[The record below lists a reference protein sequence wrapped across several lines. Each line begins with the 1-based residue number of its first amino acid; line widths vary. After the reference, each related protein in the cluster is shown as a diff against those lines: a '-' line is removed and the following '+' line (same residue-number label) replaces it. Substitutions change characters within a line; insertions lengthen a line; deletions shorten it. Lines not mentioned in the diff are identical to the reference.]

1 MPKPIGKRS
10 VYLDIETS
18 YEGTITIIG
27 LYVPRQGTRQLVG
40 KEISAVALLEALGD
54 AEVIKTYNGDRF
66 DLPVIRQRL
75 GVDLKT
81 LFRHV
86 DIMYRCWRQ
95 NLKGGLKAVERQ
107 LGLER
112 QTQGVDGL
120 QAMALWAEWT
130 TRGRRES
137 LERLLLYNR
146 EDVELL
152 EQVENRLD
160 KLESRC
166 SAEG

>member
-1 MPKPIGKRS
+1 MISHSGKHQ

-18 YEGTITIIG
+18 YTGAITIIG
-27 LYVPRQGTRQLVG
+27 LYAPRTGTRQLVG
-40 KEISAVALLEALGD
+40 GKVTAFNLLDALR
-54 AEVIKTYNGDRF
+54 EVELIKTYNGDRF
-66 DLPVIRQRL
+66 DLPVIQQKL
-75 GVDLKT
+75 GIDLKA
-81 LFRHV
+81 LYQH
-86 DIMYRCWRQ
+86 DDLMYRCWRQ

-120 QAMALWAEWT
+120 QAMALWAEWEGLGN
-130 TRGRRES
+130 RQA

-152 EQVENRLD
+152 EQVEFRLE
-160 KLESRC
+160 KLEKKSL
-166 SAEG
+166 GLG